1 MDKETEV
8 ALYTTAHL
16 GSALQIHDFIVECL
30 EKRRA
35 RGNFRADSRDL
46 NSVPE
51 VSSR

>member
-1 MDKETEV
+1 MDKETDV

-30 EKRRA
+30 EKRRN
-35 RGNFRADSRDL
+35 RGNFRDSRDL